1 MSSFPREVEGQLIQ
15 PPIVADSVFALS
27 PKMIKCYPNSTK
39 HREVSLNVSVVRPHR
54 VVEQVY
60 GCLGARFNVVGK
72 SNTNDPEFSADIS
85 VFLFLFD

>member
-1 MSSFPREVEGQLIQ
+1 
-15 PPIVADSVFALS
+15 
-27 PKMIKCYPNSTK
+27 MIKCYPNSTK
-39 HREVSLNVSVVRPHR
+39 HREVSLNVSVVLPHR
-54 VVEQVY
+54 LVKQVF